1 MQPINYRSQ
10 PVLFRNNSAIKLEM
24 KAQEIRDLSEKERQ
38 EKVSDLSQEI
48 FNLRFQ
54 LATGKIENPSRLK
67 SLRRDIARIKTIQRE
82 VEGDAPK
89 NPVEEKKEEKK

>member
-1 MQPINYRSQ
+1 
-10 PVLFRNNSAIKLEM
+10 M

-38 EKVSDLSQEI
+38 DKVTDLGQEI

-67 SLRRDIARIKTIQRE
+67 SLRRDIARIKTIQGE
-82 VEGDAPK
+82 AKVDLPEPAK
-89 NPVEEKKEEKK
+89 ETSEEKK

>member
-1 MQPINYRSQ
+1 
-10 PVLFRNNSAIKLEM
+10 M

-38 EKVSDLSQEI
+38 NKVADLGQEI

-67 SLRRDIARIKTIQRE
+67 SLRRDVAKIKTIQQQEAKR
-82 VEGDAPK
+82 DSPQ
-89 NPVEEKKEEKK
+89 PVKEASEEKK

>member
-1 MQPINYRSQ
+1 
-10 PVLFRNNSAIKLEM
+10 M

-38 EKVSDLSQEI
+38 NKVADLGQEI

-67 SLRRDIARIKTIQRE
+67 SLRRDVARIKTVQQEAE
-82 VEGDAPK
+82 VDLPK
-89 NPVEEKKEEKK
+89 PVRVTSEEKK

>member
-1 MQPINYRSQ
+1 
-10 PVLFRNNSAIKLEM
+10 M

-67 SLRRDIARIKTIQRE
+67 SLRRDIARIKTIQGE
-82 VEGDAPK
+82 AGGGTHKKPVEG
-89 NPVEEKKEEKK
+89 KKEEQK

>member
-1 MQPINYRSQ
+1 
-10 PVLFRNNSAIKLEM
+10 M

-38 EKVSDLSQEI
+38 EKVTDLGQEI

-67 SLRRDIARIKTIQRE
+67 SLRRDVARIKTIQRE
-82 VEGDAPK
+82 AKGDSPQ
-89 NPVEEKKEEKK
+89 PVNKASEEKK

>member
-1 MQPINYRSQ
+1 
-10 PVLFRNNSAIKLEM
+10 M
-24 KAQEIRDLSEKERQ
+24 KTQEIRDLAEKERQ
-38 EKVSDLSQEI
+38 EKVSELSQEI

-82 VEGDAPK
+82 IGGGVPTKA
-89 NPVEEKKEEKK
+89 VEEKKEEKK

>member
-1 MQPINYRSQ
+1 
-10 PVLFRNNSAIKLEM
+10 M

-38 EKVSDLSQEI
+38 EKVVDLGQEI

-67 SLRRDIARIKTIQRE
+67 SLRRDIARIKTIQKE
-82 VEGDAPK
+82 SGGDEAKPE
-89 NPVEEKKEEKK
+89 EEKKEEKK

>member
-1 MQPINYRSQ
+1 
-10 PVLFRNNSAIKLEM
+10 M
-24 KAQEIRDLSEKERQ
+24 KAQEIRDLAEKERQ

-82 VEGDAPK
+82 IGESSSKKAV
-89 NPVEEKKEEKK
+89 EKKEEKNN

>member
-1 MQPINYRSQ
+1 
-10 PVLFRNNSAIKLEM
+10 M
-24 KAQEIRDLSEKERQ
+24 KAQEIKDLTDKERQ
-38 EKVSDLSQEI
+38 EKVADLSEEI

-82 VEGDAPK
+82 IGEGLPK
-89 NPVEEKKEEKK
+89 KAVEEKKEEKK

>member
-1 MQPINYRSQ
+1 
-10 PVLFRNNSAIKLEM
+10 M

-38 EKVSDLSQEI
+38 DKVTDLGQEI

-67 SLRRDIARIKTIQRE
+67 SLRRDVAKIKTIQRE
-82 VEGDAPK
+82 AKDDSSPQPVKEAP
-89 NPVEEKKEEKK
+89 EEKK

>member
-1 MQPINYRSQ
+1 
-10 PVLFRNNSAIKLEM
+10 M

-38 EKVSDLSQEI
+38 EKVTDLGQEI

-67 SLRRDIARIKTIQRE
+67 SLRRDIARIKTIQ
-82 VEGDAPK
+82 A
-89 NPVEEKKEEKK
+89 EEKVGSPEATKEISEE

>member
-1 MQPINYRSQ
+1 
-10 PVLFRNNSAIKLEM
+10 M
-24 KAQEIRDLSEKERQ
+24 KAQEIRDLAEKERQ

-82 VEGDAPK
+82 VEEGAPK
-89 NPVEEKKEEKK
+89 KVVEEKKKRKND